1 LQKDFAMYPMKSF
14 FVFSSLT
21 CLLYACDLSTPPKG
35 REKVK
40 DTLKAKLSENAV
52 VSVTIEEDFFKINFP
67 EFPEKTVDTIDKT
80 TEYLVSQKNDSVRF
94 LLYYRDYKSESIDK
108 YGGAEKFLD
117 NQEKQVIEGQQFREN
132 DIVENKK
139 ISIEGYP
146 GLSLKAGASGN
157 FFLVYR
163 IYLVKN
169 RIYQLGISS
178 MTKYPT
184 DEEIEDFFGSF
195 QLKNPNARISKS

>member
-1 LQKDFAMYPMKSF
+1 MLFACNTTYSSKDKEA
-14 FVFSSLT
+14 
-21 CLLYACDLSTPPKG
+21 
-35 REKVK
+35 K
-40 DTLKAKLSENAV
+40 DTIKRKSSDNAV
-52 VSVTIEEDFFKINFP
+52 VSVSIEEELFKINFP
-67 EFPEKTVDTIDKT
+67 EFPEKTEDTIDKT
-80 TEYLVSQKNDSVRF
+80 VEYLVSQKNDSVRF
-94 LLYYRDYKSESIDK
+94 LLYYRDYKTESIDK
-108 YGGAEKFLD
+108 YGGAEKFLN
-117 NQEKQVIEGQQFREN
+117 NQEKQVIEGQQFTEK

-139 ISIEGYP
+139 IMIDGYP

-184 DEEIEDFFGSF
+184 DKEIEDFFGSF
-195 QLKNPNARISKS
+195 QLKNPSAKVSKS